1 MVCTSLE
8 SAHAAVVDLVNDF
21 AASEAHYL
29 SSGYSEAQARVSFID
44 KLWMA
49 LGWDVHHE
57 HQKNPYAQEVK
68 VEDPQKIAGSQRR
81 ADYAFHTAPN
91 FRDARFFCE
100 AKKPHRQ
107 LKTNSDAAFQTIRY
121 GWSAGTPLGVLTDFE
136 ELHILD
142 CRAKPDIDTALSR
155 TIRVFHYKDWLD
167 PQKFAELY
175 YLFSR
180 EAFRDG
186 GFDACVSKLPRPKK
200 VGQQPGAPRTGSQP
214 VDAAFLADLE
224 GYRETLA
231 KLLKAA
237 DQTLDGDALTELV
250 QRILDRLVFLR
261 FLEDKLIETEIQ
273 VQHFSRTAGGHS
285 WAKFLAASRKLDA
298 RYNGIVFKQHP
309 ILDDPQRLPVDDARF
324 ADLCEELSH
333 TKSPYDFNYIPIHIL
348 GSIYERFLGKVIVTT
363 DQRARVEEKPEV
375 RKAGGVYYTPEYIV
389 RYICEQTV
397 GRLIEGKS
405 PAQIAKMRFADIA
418 CGSGSF
424 LLGVYDLLIR
434 THGLWYNA
442 HPAEALKENIAQPGK
457 GHQRRKEFIPAVIE
471 RGGVLQLTLEKK
483 REILLNNIF
492 GVDLDYQACE
502 VAQLSLYLKLLED
515 ETTASAHQHYLDF
528 HEALLPSLT
537 KNVVCGN
544 SLIGLDL
551 IFSELKLTD
560 REELKLRPM
569 DFESV
574 FPHIFPATL
583 TRQSSAV
590 EETPDGGYIE
600 FGPGEPTRDIV
611 HYSQKIG
618 EKHRKRA
625 VKPRAV
631 PVVEPHGAG
640 FDAIVGN
647 PPYVRQ
653 ESLPPAVKQY
663 LETHYDSYESTAD
676 LYTYF
681 MERCVAELLRP
692 GGRFA
697 YIVSSSF
704 LRTTYG
710 RELRWTLK
718 LHAAVE
724 QIVDFGGLPVF
735 AEAKDTYVC
744 IPVLCKGPQPPEVT
758 IARIDTLKFDDLAD
772 EVAKRS
778 YRIPHERLNREAWS
792 LDTNA
797 NAAAFAKI
805 MSVGV
810 PLGKYVG
817 AEFFRGILTGLN
829 EAFELSRSQR
839 DTLAKHR
846 PSAPLLKAFVGGSEI
861 KRYRLASE
869 DRHLIVIPTGWTR
882 EQMQADG
889 SDAPRSERA
898 AWDWFVAKHPGLAAH
913 LAEFETACR
922 KRQDKGEYWWELRA
936 CDYYQHLAAPKL
948 VFPDICKGPRFT
960 VDRSGTYLAN
970 TAYCLGVDDL
980 YLLGVLNSRLF
991 WFTIARLS
999 IPFGIRAGEF
1009 RYRLIYQ
1016 YMEKVPIRTLD
1027 LTKPGEKKQ
1036 HDRMVQFVEAM
1047 LSIQQQLAA
1056 AANETERAHCE
1067 SKAAGLD
1074 RQIDELTY
1082 DLYGLTEEER
1092 ALVQA
1097 S

>member
-1 MVCTSLE
+1 MVSTSLE
-8 SAHAAVVDLVNDF
+8 TAHAAVVELVHDF
-21 AASEAHYL
+21 AAGEAHYL
-29 SSGYSEAQARVSFID
+29 SPGYSEAQARISYID
-44 KLWMA
+44 KLWQA
-49 LGWDVHHE
+49 LGWDVTHQ

-68 VEDPQKIAGSQRR
+68 VENPQKIAGSQRR

-100 AKKPHRQ
+100 AKKPSVQ
-107 LKTNSDAAFQTIRY
+107 LRTDKDAAFQTIRY
-121 GWSAGTPLGVLTDFE
+121 GWSAGTPLAVLTDFE
-136 ELHILD
+136 QLHILD
-142 CRAKPDIDTALSR
+142 CRAKPDIDTALARSHLY
-155 TIRVFHYKDWLD
+155 FHYKDWLD
-167 PQKFAELY
+167 PRKFAQLY

-186 GFDACVSKLPRPKK
+186 GFEAYVAKLPRPKK
-200 VGQQPGAPRTGSQP
+200 VGKQLGLLRTGTQP
-214 VDAAFLADLE
+214 VDAAFLTDLE
-224 GYRETLA
+224 VYRETLA

-237 DQTLDGDALTELV
+237 DHTLDGDALTELV

-273 VQHFSRTAGGHS
+273 VHHFSRAAGGHS
-285 WAKFLAASRKLDA
+285 WAKFLAASRKLND
-298 RYNGIVFKQHP
+298 RYNGIVFKHHP
-309 ILDDPQRLPVDDARF
+309 LLDDPKRLPIDDARF

-333 TKSPYDFNYIPIHIL
+333 TKSSYAFNYIPIHIF

-363 DQRARVEEKPEV
+363 EQRVRVEEKPEV

-397 GRLIEGKS
+397 GRLIEGKT
-405 PAQIAKMRFADIA
+405 PTQIAKMRFADIA

-424 LLGVYDLLIR
+424 LLVIYDLLLR

-442 HPAEALKENIAQPGK
+442 HPDEALKENTAPPDKGK
-457 GHQRRKEFIPAVIE
+457 KRKKEFIPAVVE
-471 RGGVLQLTLEKK
+471 RDGALRLTLEKK
-483 REILLNNIF
+483 REILLNNVF
-492 GVDLDYQACE
+492 GVDLDPQAME
-502 VAQLSLYLKLLED
+502 VAQFSLYLKLLED
-515 ETTASAHQHYLDF
+515 ETTASARHHYLAF

-544 SLIGLDL
+544 SLIGLDV
-551 IFSELKLTD
+551 IFSELKLSD
-560 REELKLRPM
+560 REELKSRPM

-574 FPHIFPATL
+574 FPQVFPPSWA
-583 TRQSSAV
+583 REGSAV
-590 EETPDGGYIE
+590 AETVDGGFIE

-611 HYSQKIG
+611 HYGQQMG
-618 EKHRKRA
+618 EKPRKR
-625 VKPRAV
+625 VLKPRAV
-631 PVVEPHGAG
+631 LVVEPHGAG

-653 ESLPPAVKQY
+653 ESLAPVVKQY

-704 LRTTYG
+704 LRTAYG

-744 IPVLCKGPQPPEVT
+744 IPVMSKGPQPAEVA
-758 IARIDTLKFDDLAD
+758 IARINTLKFDDLAA
-772 EVAKRS
+772 EVAQRS

-797 NAAAFAKI
+797 SAAAFAKI
-805 MSVGV
+805 MKVGV

-817 AEFFRGILTGLN
+817 DEFFRGILTGLN
-829 EAFELSRSQR
+829 EAFELSRAQR
-839 DTLAKHR
+839 DVLAAHL
-846 PSAPLLKAFVGGSEI
+846 PSAPLLKPFAGGSEI
-861 KRYRLASE
+861 KRYRLTSQ

-889 SDAPRSERA
+889 SGAPRSERA
-898 AWDWFVAKHPGLAAH
+898 AWDWFAAKHPGIAAH
-913 LAEFETACR
+913 LAAFETACR

-936 CDYYQHLAAPKL
+936 CDYYQRLAAPKL
-948 VFPDICKGPRFT
+948 IFPDICKGPRFM

-999 IPFGIRAGEF
+999 IPFGIRAGEY

-1027 LTKPGEKKQ
+1027 LTKPDEKKQ
-1036 HDRMVQFVEAM
+1036 HDRMVQLVEAM
-1047 LSIQQQLAA
+1047 LSIQEQLATA
-1056 AANETERAHCE
+1056 TNETDRAHYE

-1074 RQIDELTY
+1074 RQIDALTC
-1082 DLYGLTEEER
+1082 DLYGLTPEER
-1092 ALVQA
+1092 ALIA
-1097 S
+1097 SA